1 MPERRAVVIVF
12 VRRVRRYDFIQAPRL
27 LISALNIE
35 HGTLNW
41 IRLLSVIRVEQNNSM
56 TRAQFDLEFLNP

>member
-1 MPERRAVVIVF
+1 MPERRAVVI

-27 LISALNIE
+27 LISTLNIE

-41 IRLLSVIRVEQNNSM
+41 IRLLQV
-56 TRAQFDLEFLNP
+56 